1 MLTMWS
7 IFPVVPC
14 SRVTV
19 MDVGEAI
26 SRVENRENGV
36 AMRGGVVAD
45 SVNKESINQSIH
57 HTVIP
62 IKLNPHGKMGV

>member
-1 MLTMWS
+1 
-7 IFPVVPC
+7 
-14 SRVTV
+14 

-45 SVNKESINQSIH
+45 SDNKESINQSIH